1 MSPAKV
7 FPSLALM
14 CYCVKFGRCAVALA
28 VLLQFLTVNTN
39 SSGLLF
45 GIISQHFFA
54 NDYVFYLLL
63 LLKTTLFNIKVMSFN
78 MGHTV
83 PQIVMSHILVC

>member
-28 VLLQFLTVNTN
+28 VLLQFHGKHKFVWFAIWYYF
-39 SSGLLF
+39 SALF
-45 GIISQHFFA
+45 RKRLRVLSAF
-54 NDYVFYLLL
+54 V
-63 LLKTTLFNIKVMSFN
+63 IKNNAV
-78 MGHTV
+78 
-83 PQIVMSHILVC
+83 QY